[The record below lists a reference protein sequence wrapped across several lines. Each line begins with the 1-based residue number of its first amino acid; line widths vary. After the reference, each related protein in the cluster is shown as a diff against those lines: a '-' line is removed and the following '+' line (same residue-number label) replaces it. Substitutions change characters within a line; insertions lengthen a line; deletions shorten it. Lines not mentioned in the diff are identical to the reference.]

1 MFLVLATIYMKG
13 HENRH
18 INATFT
24 TNIMNYTCVY
34 AYFST
39 FVPGNYLNRTDFNT
53 MHYFSRL
60 ENTIKSNWNGIA
72 VANYRG
78 ESFTYGELATQIAR
92 FHVFFEAVGLKKGD
106 KVALCAKNSARW
118 GITFFAA
125 NTYEAVL
132 VPILAD
138 FHPESVNS
146 LVDHSES
153 KVLLTDTDIWTKL
166 DITKMPQ
173 IQAVFSSSDFSLLY
187 AADEKIQKAC
197 DELDAMFAAKYPN
210 GFSAEYVSYPTDND
224 KELAIINYT
233 SGTTSAPKGVMLR
246 YECVSENVSFGQK
259 RLPCGLGDTLVSM
272 LPMAHMYGMMFEL
285 IYPVCNGAA
294 IYYLGKTPTPALLLG
309 ALKEIKPYLVI
320 TVPLVMEKIFKS
332 KVAPIVNKP
341 VMKVVCAIPGLNQ
354 VIFKKVRNTLLE
366 AFGGRI
372 REIVMGGAALNPD
385 VEKWFRRFKLPFTVG
400 YGMTEA
406 APLLAYEDW
415 WEFAPKSCGKAVDSV
430 EVRIDSEDPYTK
442 VGEIQ
447 AKGISL
453 MSGYYKNEEATAA
466 AFTEDG
472 WMRTGDLG
480 LLDKKGNIYIKGRS
494 KNMILSAN
502 GQNIYPEEIE
512 AVVNNQPYVIES
524 VVVDRG
530 AKLVALIY
538 ADADAMKA
546 AGVDEQTFK
555 AQVIA
560 EVNVSMP
567 AYSKIGLVEI
577 MAEPFEKTPKMSIK
591 RFMYK

>member
-1 MFLVLATIYMKG
+1 MK
-13 HENRH
+13 
-18 INATFT
+18 
-24 TNIMNYTCVY
+24 
-34 AYFST
+34 
-39 FVPGNYLNRTDFNT
+39 
-53 MHYFSRL
+53 HYFTRL
-60 ENTIKSNWNGIA
+60 QEAMTANWERPALG
-72 VANYRG
+72 NYRG
-78 ESFTYGELATQIAR
+78 ETFTFGEVATQIAKL
-92 FHVFFEAVGLKKGD
+92 HVLYEAIGLEKGD

-118 GITFFAA
+118 GIAFFSA
-125 NTYEAVL
+125 NTYEAVV

-138 FHPESVNS
+138 FHPDSVNS

-153 KVLLTDTDIWTKL
+153 TVLFTDSDIWAKL
-166 DITKMPQ
+166 DIEKMPQ
-173 IQAVFSSSDFSLLY
+173 IKAVVSTADFKLLY
-187 AADEKIQKAC
+187 AADEKISKAN
-197 DELDAMFAAKYPN
+197 DNLQNLFYEKYPK
-210 GFSAEYVSYPTDND
+210 GFSTADVSYPTDND

-246 YECVSENVSFGQK
+246 YECISANVAFGQK
-259 RLPCGLGDTLVSM
+259 RLPSYPGDKIVSM

-285 IYPVCNGAA
+285 IYPLCGGSS

-309 ALKEIKPYLVI
+309 AMAEVKPYLVI

-341 VMKVVCAIPGLNQ
+341 VMKAICAIPGLNQ
-354 VIFKKVRNTLLE
+354 IIFKKVRTSLMN
-366 AFGGRI
+366 AFGGKV
-372 REIVMGGAALNPD
+372 REIVMGGAALNPE
-385 VEKWFRRFKLPFTVG
+385 VEAWFRKFKIPFTVG

-406 APLLAYEDW
+406 APLMAYEDW
-415 WEFAPKSCGKAVDSV
+415 WDFASKSCGKAIDTV
-430 EVRIDSEDPYTK
+430 EVRIDSEDPYNK

-447 AKGISL
+447 ARGMNI
-453 MSGYYKNEEATAA
+453 MSGYFKNEEATKA
-466 AFTEDG
+466 AFTADG

-480 LLDKKGNIYIKGRS
+480 LLDQKGNIFIKGRS

-530 AKLVALIY
+530 ARLVALIY
-538 ADADAMKA
+538 MDSEKAKA
-546 AGVDEQTFK
+546 AGVDLEEYKKT
-555 AQVIA
+555 IMA
-560 EVNVSMP
+560 EVNKSMP
-567 AYSKIGLVEI
+567 AYSKVNVVEY

>member
-1 MFLVLATIYMKG
+1 MK
-13 HENRH
+13 
-18 INATFT
+18 
-24 TNIMNYTCVY
+24 
-34 AYFST
+34 
-39 FVPGNYLNRTDFNT
+39 
-53 MHYFSRL
+53 HYFTRL
-60 ENTIKSNWNGIA
+60 EEA
-72 VANYRG
+72 VKTQWERPALGNFRG
-78 ESFTYGELATQIAR
+78 ELFTFGEFATQIAR
-92 FHVFFEAVGLKKGD
+92 FHVFFEAMGLKKGD
-106 KVALCAKNSARW
+106 RVALCAKNSARW
-118 GITFFAA
+118 GVTFFAA

-153 KVLLTDTDIWTKL
+153 LVLLTDTDIWNKL
-166 DITKMPQ
+166 DIAKMPKLK
-173 IQAVFSSSDFSLLY
+173 AVLSSSDFSLLY
-187 AADEKIQKAC
+187 AADEQVREAGAKT
-197 DELDAMFAAKYPN
+197 DELFAAKYPG
-210 GFSAEYVSYPTDND
+210 GFTAADVSYPIGND

-246 YECVSENVSFGQK
+246 YECISANVEFGQK
-259 RLPCGLGDTLVSM
+259 RLPSYPEDKIVSM

-285 IYPVCNGAA
+285 IYPLCGGSS

-309 ALKEIKPYLVI
+309 AMAEVKPYLVI

-332 KVAPIVNKP
+332 KVAPVLNKP
-341 VMKVVCAIPGLNQ
+341 VMKVITAIPGVNQ
-354 VIFKKVRNTLLE
+354 LIFKKIRGTLLN
-366 AFGGRI
+366 AFGGKV

-415 WEFAPKSCGKAVDSV
+415 YDFVPKSCGKCVDSV
-430 EVRIDSEDPYTK
+430 EVRIDSDDPYNK

-453 MSGYYKNEEATAA
+453 MSGYYKNEEATKA
-466 AFTEDG
+466 AFTSDG

-480 LLDKKGNIYIKGRS
+480 LLDSKGNIFIKGRS

-530 AKLVALIY
+530 ASLVALAY
-538 ADADAMKA
+538 MDADKA
-546 AGVDEQTFK
+546 KSEGVDLEEYK
-555 AQVIA
+555 KVIMT
-560 EVNVSMP
+560 EVNKSMP
-567 AYSKIGLVEI
+567 SYSKVNLVEY
-577 MAEPFEKTPKMSIK
+577 MGQPFEKTPKMSIK

>member
-1 MFLVLATIYMKG
+1 MK
-13 HENRH
+13 
-18 INATFT
+18 
-24 TNIMNYTCVY
+24 
-34 AYFST
+34 
-39 FVPGNYLNRTDFNT
+39 
-53 MHYFSRL
+53 HYFTRL
-60 ENTIKSNWNGIA
+60 EESIKTNWDRPALG
-72 VANYRG
+72 NYRG
-78 ESFTYGELATQIAR
+78 ELFTFGELATQIEKMHIL
-92 FHVFFEAVGLKKGD
+92 FQESGVEKGQ
-106 KVALCAKNSARW
+106 KIALCAKNSARW
-118 GITFFAA
+118 GIAFFAA
-125 NTYEAVL
+125 NTYEAVV

-138 FHPESVNS
+138 FHPDSVNS

-153 KVLLTDTDIWTKL
+153 VVLFTDMDIWPKL
-166 DITKMPQ
+166 DIAKMPN
-173 IQAVFSSSDFSLLY
+173 IKAVVSTADFKLLY
-187 AADEKIQKAC
+187 AADEKIQKAN
-197 DELDAMFAAKYPN
+197 DNLDALFAERYPN
-210 GFSAEYVSYPTDND
+210 GFTAADVNYPTDND

-246 YECVSENVSFGQK
+246 YECISANVTFGQK
-259 RLPCGLGDTLVSM
+259 RLPSYPEDKIVSM

-285 IYPVCNGAA
+285 IYPLCGGSS

-309 ALKEIKPYLVI
+309 AMAEVKPYLVI

-341 VMKVVCAIPGLNQ
+341 VMKVVTAIPGLNQ
-354 VIFKKVRNTLLE
+354 IIFKKVRTSLLN
-366 AFGGRI
+366 AFGGNV

-385 VEKWFRRFKLPFTVG
+385 VEKWFRKFKLPFTVG

-406 APLLAYEDW
+406 APLMAYEDW
-415 WEFAPKSCGKAVDSV
+415 WDFASKSCGKAIDTV
-430 EVRIDSEDPYTK
+430 EVRIDSEDPYNK

-447 AKGISL
+447 ARGMNI
-453 MSGYYKNEEATAA
+453 MSGYYKNEEATKA

-480 LLDKKGNIYIKGRS
+480 LLDEKGNIFIKGRS

-512 AVVNNQPYVIES
+512 AAVNNQPYVIES

-530 AKLVALIY
+530 ARLVALIY
-538 ADADAMKA
+538 MDSEKA
-546 AGVDEQTFK
+546 KAEGVDLEEYKKT
-555 AQVIA
+555 IMT
-560 EVNVSMP
+560 EVNKSMP
-567 AYSKIGLVEI
+567 AYSKVNVVEY

>member
-1 MFLVLATIYMKG
+1 
-13 HENRH
+13 
-18 INATFT
+18 
-24 TNIMNYTCVY
+24 
-34 AYFST
+34 
-39 FVPGNYLNRTDFNT
+39 

-197 DELDAMFAAKYPN
+197 DELDAMFAAKYPD
-210 GFSAEYVSYPTDND
+210 GFTAEHVSYPTDND

-259 RLPCGLGDTLVSM
+259 RLPCGPGDTLVSM

-285 IYPVCNGAA
+285 IYPVCNGAS

-332 KVAPIVNKP
+332 KVAPIVNTP
-341 VMKVVCAIPGLNQ
+341 VMKVLCAIPGVNQ
-354 VIFKKVRNTLLE
+354 LIFKKVRNTLLE

-415 WEFAPKSCGKAVDSV
+415 WEFASKSCGKAVDSV
-430 EVRIDSEDPYTK
+430 VVRIDSEDPYTK

-530 AKLVALIY
+530 AKLVALVY

-546 AGVDEQTFK
+546 AGVDADTFK
-555 AQVIA
+555 AQIIS
-560 EVNVSMP
+560 EVNLSMP

-577 MAEPFEKTPKMSIK
+577 MTEPFEKTPKMSIK

>member
-1 MFLVLATIYMKG
+1 MK
-13 HENRH
+13 
-18 INATFT
+18 
-24 TNIMNYTCVY
+24 
-34 AYFST
+34 
-39 FVPGNYLNRTDFNT
+39 
-53 MHYFSRL
+53 HYFTRL
-60 ENTIKSNWNGIA
+60 EEAVKANWERPALG
-72 VANYRG
+72 NYRG
-78 ESFTYGELATQIAR
+78 ELFTFGELARQIAK
-92 FHVFFEAVGLKKGD
+92 FHVFFDAIGLKKGE

-118 GITFFAA
+118 GVTFFAA
-125 NTYEAVL
+125 NTYEAVV

-138 FHPESVNS
+138 FHPDSVNS

-153 KVLLTDTDIWTKL
+153 TVLLTDSDIWAKL
-166 DITKMPQ
+166 DIAKMPTVK
-173 IQAVFSSSDFSLLY
+173 AVISSSDFSLLY
-187 AADEKIQKAC
+187 AATPEIQAAN
-197 DELDAMFAAKYPN
+197 DNIDALFAEKYPN
-210 GFSAEYVSYPTDND
+210 GFTAADVAYPTDND

-246 YECVSENVSFGQK
+246 YECISANVTFGQK
-259 RLPCGLGDTLVSM
+259 RLPSYPEDKIVSM

-285 IYPVCNGAA
+285 IYPLCGGSS

-309 ALKEIKPYLVI
+309 AMAEVKPYLVI

-341 VMKVVCAIPGLNQ
+341 VMKVLCAIPGVNQ
-354 VIFKKVRNTLLE
+354 LIFKKVRTTLLN
-366 AFGGRI
+366 AFGGNI

-385 VEKWFRRFKLPFTVG
+385 VEKWFMKFKLPFTVG

-406 APLLAYEDW
+406 APLVAYEDW
-415 WEFAPKSCGKAVDSV
+415 WEFASKSCGKPIDTV

-447 AKGISL
+447 ARGMNI
-453 MSGYYKNEEATAA
+453 MSGYYKNEEATKA

-480 LLDKKGNIYIKGRS
+480 LLDKKGNIFIKGRS

-512 AVVNNQPYVIES
+512 AAVNNQPYVVES

-530 AKLVALIY
+530 ARLVALIY
-538 ADADAMKA
+538 MDSDKA
-546 AGVDEQTFK
+546 KAEGVDLEEYK
-555 AQVIA
+555 KVIMT
-560 EVNVSMP
+560 EVNKSMP
-567 AYSKIGLVEI
+567 AYSKVNVVEY
-577 MAEPFEKTPKMSIK
+577 MTEPFAKTPKMSIK

>member
-1 MFLVLATIYMKG
+1 MKHYFTRLQEAMVANWERPALG
-13 HENRH
+13 NFRGELF
-18 INATFT
+18 TFGEVA
-24 TNIMNYTCVY
+24 TNI
-34 AYFST
+34 AK
-39 FVPGNYLNRTDFNT
+39 L
-53 MHYFSRL
+53 
-60 ENTIKSNWNGIA
+60 
-72 VANYRG
+72 
-78 ESFTYGELATQIAR
+78 
-92 FHVFFEAVGLKKGD
+92 HVLYEAIGLKKGD

-118 GITFFAA
+118 GIAFFSA
-125 NTYEAVL
+125 NTYEAVV

-153 KVLLTDTDIWTKL
+153 TVLFTDSDIWAKL
-166 DITKMPQ
+166 DIKQMPNVK
-173 IQAVFSSSDFSLLY
+173 AVVSTADFKLLY
-187 AADEKIQKAC
+187 AADEKISKANDDLQNLF
-197 DELDAMFAAKYPN
+197 DEKYPK
-210 GFSAEYVSYPTDND
+210 GFSAADVSYPTDND
-224 KELAIINYT
+224 KDLAIINYT

-246 YECVSENVSFGQK
+246 YECISANVAFGQK
-259 RLPCGLGDTLVSM
+259 RLPSYSEDTIVSM

-285 IYPVCNGAA
+285 IYPLCGGSS

-309 ALKEIKPYLVI
+309 AMAEVKPYLVI

-332 KVAPIVNKP
+332 KVAPVVNKP
-341 VMKVVCAIPGLNQ
+341 IMKVVCAIPGLNKI
-354 VIFKKVRNTLLE
+354 IFKKIRTTLLN
-366 AFGGRI
+366 AFGGKV

-385 VEKWFRRFKLPFTVG
+385 VEKWFQKFQLPFTVG

-406 APLLAYEDW
+406 APLMAYEDW
-415 WEFAPKSCGKAVDSV
+415 WEFAPKSCGKAIDTV

-447 AKGISL
+447 ARGMNI
-453 MSGYYKNEEATAA
+453 MSGYYKNEEATKA

-480 LLDKKGNIYIKGRS
+480 LLDRKGNIFIKGRS

-524 VVVDRG
+524 VVIDRG
-530 AKLVALIY
+530 ARLVALVFT
-538 ADADAMKA
+538 DSEKMKA
-546 AGVDEQTFK
+546 EGVDVEAFK
-555 AQVIA
+555 SELMAT
-560 EVNVSMP
+560 VNKSMP
-567 AYSKIGLVEI
+567 AYSKINIVEI
-577 MAEPFEKTPKMSIK
+577 MDEPFEKTPKMSIK

>member
-1 MFLVLATIYMKG
+1 MKHYFTRFEEAVKANWERPALG
-13 HENRH
+13 NFRGE
-18 INATFT
+18 TFT
-24 TNIMNYTCVY
+24 
-34 AYFST
+34 F
-39 FVPGNYLNRTDFNT
+39 
-53 MHYFSRL
+53 
-60 ENTIKSNWNGIA
+60 
-72 VANYRG
+72 
-78 ESFTYGELATQIAR
+78 GELATQIAK
-92 FHVFFEAVGLKKGD
+92 FHLFFEAIGLKKGD

-118 GITFFAA
+118 GVTFFAA

-138 FHPESVNS
+138 FHPDSVNS

-153 KVLLTDTDIWTKL
+153 LVLLTDSDIWAKL
-166 DITKMPQ
+166 DITKMPT
-173 IQAVFSSSDFSLLY
+173 IKAVISSSDFSLLY
-187 AADEKIQKAC
+187 AADEKIQAAN
-197 DELDAMFAAKYPN
+197 DNLDQLFAEKYPN
-210 GFSAEYVSYPTDND
+210 GFSASDVAYPTNND
-224 KELAIINYT
+224 KDLAIINYT

-246 YECVSENVSFGQK
+246 YECISANVEFGQD
-259 RLPCGLGDTLVSM
+259 RLPSYPGDKIVSM

-285 IYPVCNGAA
+285 IYPLCGGSS

-309 ALKEIKPYLVI
+309 AMAEVKPYLVV

-332 KVAPIVNKP
+332 KVAPVLKKP
-341 VMKVVCAIPGLNQ
+341 VMKVITSIPGLNQ
-354 VIFKKVRNTLLE
+354 IIFKKIRTTLLN
-366 AFGGRI
+366 AFGGNV

-385 VEKWFRRFKLPFTVG
+385 VEKWFKKFKLPFTVG

-406 APLLAYEDW
+406 APLLAYESSKL
-415 WEFAPKSCGKAVDSV
+415 FAPKSCGKCVDSV
-430 EVRIDSEDPYTK
+430 EVRIDSDDPYNK

-447 AKGISL
+447 AKGYSL
-453 MSGYYKNEEATAA
+453 MSGYYKNEEATKA

-480 LLDKKGNIYIKGRS
+480 LLDSKGNIFIKGRS

-530 AKLVALIY
+530 ARLAALVY
-538 ADADAMKA
+538 MDAEKA
-546 AGVDEQTFK
+546 KSEGVNLDEYKT
-555 AQVIA
+555 VIMT
-560 EVNVSMP
+560 EVNKSMP
-567 AYSKIGLVEI
+567 AYSKLNIVEF
-577 MAEPFEKTPKMSIK
+577 MDQPFEKTPKMSIK

>member
-1 MFLVLATIYMKG
+1 
-13 HENRH
+13 
-18 INATFT
+18 
-24 TNIMNYTCVY
+24 
-34 AYFST
+34 
-39 FVPGNYLNRTDFNT
+39 
-53 MHYFSRL
+53 MHYLRRL
-60 ENTIKSNWNGIA
+60 EQAIKTNWDRPA
-72 VANYRG
+72 VMNYRG
-78 ESFTYGELATQIAR
+78 EGFTFGEFAAQIAR
-92 FHVFFEAVGLKKGD
+92 FHTFFEAVGLKKGD

-132 VPILAD
+132 VPILTD
-138 FHPESVNS
+138 FHPDSVNS

-153 KVLLTDTDIWTKL
+153 VLLMTDTDIWNKL
-166 DITKMPQ
+166 DITKMPMLK
-173 IQAVFSSSDFSLLY
+173 AVISSSDFSLLY
-187 AADEKIQKAC
+187 AADEEIKKAG
-197 DELDAMFAAKYPN
+197 ENMDALFEARYPA
-210 GFSAEYVSYPTDND
+210 GFSAADVAYPTENETD
-224 KELAIINYT
+224 LAIINYT

-246 YECVSENVSFGQK
+246 YECLSENVAFGQK
-259 RLPCGLGDTLVSM
+259 RLPSYPGDQIVSM

-285 IYPVCNGAA
+285 IYPLCGGST

-309 ALKEIKPYLVI
+309 AMAQVKPYLII

-332 KVAPIVNKP
+332 KVAPVVNKP
-341 VMKVVCAIPGLNQ
+341 VMKVLCAIPGINQ
-354 VIFKKVRNTLLE
+354 LIFKKIRNTLLN
-366 AFGGRI
+366 AFGGKI

-385 VEKWFRRFKLPFTVG
+385 VEKWFRKFKLPFTVG

-430 EVRIDSEDPYTK
+430 VVRIDSDDPYNH

-447 AKGISL
+447 AKGNSI

-466 AFTEDG
+466 AFTDDG

-480 LLDKKGNIYIKGRS
+480 LLDKKGNIFIKGRS

-524 VVVDRG
+524 VVVSRG
-530 AKLVALIY
+530 PRLVALVYMDSDKIKEEAVNLEEY
-538 ADADAMKA
+538 KKTLMM
-546 AGVDEQTFK
+546 
-555 AQVIA
+555 
-560 EVNVSMP
+560 EVNKSMP
-567 AYSKIGLVEI
+567 VYSKVGLVEV
-577 MAEPFEKTPKMSIK
+577 MDNPFEKTPKMSIK

>member
-1 MFLVLATIYMKG
+1 M
-13 HENRH
+13 H
-18 INATFT
+18 IFINLLIKIPKRSNMTK
-24 TNIMNYTCVY
+24 
-34 AYFST
+34 
-39 FVPGNYLNRTDFNT
+39 
-53 MHYFSRL
+53 HYFSRF
-60 ENTIKSNWNGIA
+60 EEAVKNNWERLA
-72 VANYRG
+72 LANFRG
-78 ESFTYGELATQIAR
+78 ESFTFGELATQIAK
-92 FHVFFEAVGLKKGD
+92 FHVFFDAIGLKKGD

-118 GITFFAA
+118 GVTFFAA

-138 FHPESVNS
+138 FHPDSVNS

-153 KVLLTDTDIWTKL
+153 KVLLTDSDIWNKL
-166 DITKMPQ
+166 DISKMPA
-173 IQAVFSSSDFSLLY
+173 IKAVISSSDFSLLY
-187 AADEKIQKAC
+187 AADDSIQAANDNLQKLF
-197 DELDAMFAAKYPN
+197 DEKYPS
-210 GFSAEYVSYPTDND
+210 GFSAADVTYPTDND
-224 KELAIINYT
+224 KDLAIINYT

-246 YECVSENVSFGQK
+246 YECVSENVAFGQK
-259 RLPCGLGDTLVSM
+259 RLPSYPGDQIVSM

-285 IYPVCNGAA
+285 IYPLCGGSS

-309 ALKEIKPYLVI
+309 AMAEVKPYLVI

-332 KVAPIVNKP
+332 KVAPVVNKP
-341 VMKVVCAIPGLNQ
+341 VMKALCSIPGLNQ
-354 VIFKKVRNTLLE
+354 VIFKKIRTQLMN
-366 AFGGRI
+366 AFGGNV

-385 VEKWFRRFKLPFTVG
+385 VEKWFKKFKLPFTVG

-415 WEFAPKSCGKAVDSV
+415 WEFASKSCGKPVDSV
-430 EVRIDSEDPYTK
+430 EVRIDSSDPIK
-442 VGEIQ
+442 QVGEIQ
-447 AKGISL
+447 AKGVSL
-453 MSGYYKNEEATAA
+453 MSGYYKNDEATKA

-480 LLDKKGNIYIKGRS
+480 VMDAAGNIFIRGRS

-530 AKLVALIY
+530 ASLVALVY
-538 ADADAMKA
+538 VDSDKLAADSIDIE
-546 AGVDEQTFK
+546 EQMNALK
-555 AQVIA
+555 A
-560 EVNVSMP
+560 EVNKSMP
-567 AYSKIGLVEI
+567 SYSKISKVEV
-577 MAEPFEKTPKMSIK
+577 MDAPFEKTPKMSIK

>member
-1 MFLVLATIYMKG
+1 MKHYFTRLQEAMVANWERPALG
-13 HENRH
+13 NFRGELF
-18 INATFT
+18 TFGEVA
-24 TNIMNYTCVY
+24 TNI
-34 AYFST
+34 AK
-39 FVPGNYLNRTDFNT
+39 L
-53 MHYFSRL
+53 
-60 ENTIKSNWNGIA
+60 
-72 VANYRG
+72 
-78 ESFTYGELATQIAR
+78 
-92 FHVFFEAVGLKKGD
+92 HVLYEAIGLKKGD

-118 GITFFAA
+118 GIAFFSA
-125 NTYEAVL
+125 NTYEAVV

-153 KVLLTDTDIWTKL
+153 TVLFTDSDIWAKL
-166 DITKMPQ
+166 DIKQMPNVK
-173 IQAVFSSSDFSLLY
+173 AVVSTADFKLLY
-187 AADEKIQKAC
+187 AADEKISKANDDLQNLF
-197 DELDAMFAAKYPN
+197 DEKYPKGFFAAD
-210 GFSAEYVSYPTDND
+210 VSYPTDND
-224 KELAIINYT
+224 KDLAIINYT

-246 YECVSENVSFGQK
+246 YECISANVAFGQK
-259 RLPCGLGDTLVSM
+259 RLPSYPEDTIVSM

-285 IYPVCNGAA
+285 IYPLCGGSS

-309 ALKEIKPYLVI
+309 AMAEVKPYLVI

-332 KVAPIVNKP
+332 KVAPVVNKP
-341 VMKVVCAIPGLNQ
+341 VMKAVCAIPGLNKI
-354 VIFKKVRNTLLE
+354 IFKKIRTTLLN
-366 AFGGRI
+366 AFGGKV

-385 VEKWFRRFKLPFTVG
+385 VEKWFQRFQLPFTVG

-406 APLLAYEDW
+406 APLMAYEDW
-415 WEFAPKSCGKAVDSV
+415 WEFAPKSCGKAIDTV

-447 AKGISL
+447 ARGMNI
-453 MSGYYKNEEATAA
+453 MSGYYKNEEATKA

-480 LLDKKGNIYIKGRS
+480 LLDRKGNIFIKGRS

-524 VVVDRG
+524 VVIDRG
-530 AKLVALIY
+530 ARLVALVFT
-538 ADADAMKA
+538 DSEKMKA
-546 AGVDEQTFK
+546 EGVDVEAFK
-555 AQVIA
+555 SELMAT
-560 EVNVSMP
+560 VNKSMP
-567 AYSKIGLVEI
+567 AYSKINIVEI
-577 MAEPFEKTPKMSIK
+577 MDEPFEKTPKMSIK

>member
-1 MFLVLATIYMKG
+1 MLF
-13 HENRH
+13 R
-18 INATFT
+18 
-24 TNIMNYTCVY
+24 
-34 AYFST
+34 S
-39 FVPGNYLNRTDFNT
+39 
-53 MHYFSRL
+53 
-60 ENTIKSNWNGIA
+60 
-72 VANYRG
+72 
-78 ESFTYGELATQIAR
+78 
-92 FHVFFEAVGLKKGD
+92 
-106 KVALCAKNSARW
+106 CAKNSARW
-118 GITFFAA
+118 GVTFFAA

-138 FHPESVNS
+138 FHPDSVNS

-153 KVLLTDTDIWTKL
+153 IILLTDTDIWAKL
-166 DITKMPQ
+166 DITKMPTVK
-173 IQAVFSSSDFSLLY
+173 AVISSSDFSLLY
-187 AADEKIQKAC
+187 AADEAINEANKNIDQ
-197 DELDAMFAAKYPN
+197 LFAQKYPN
-210 GFSAEYVSYPTDND
+210 GFDASYVSYPKDND

-246 YECVSENVSFGQK
+246 YECLSANVEFGQK
-259 RLPCGLGDTLVSM
+259 RLPSYPEDKIVSM

-285 IYPVCNGAA
+285 IYPLCGGSS

-309 ALKEIKPYLVI
+309 AMAEVKPYLVI

-332 KVAPIVNKP
+332 KVAPVINKP
-341 VMKVVCAIPGLNQ
+341 VMKVITSIPGVNQ
-354 VIFKKVRNTLLE
+354 LIFKKIRNTLLN
-366 AFGGRI
+366 AFGGNV

-385 VEKWFRRFKLPFTVG
+385 VEKWFRKFKLPFTVG

-415 WEFAPKSCGKAVDSV
+415 WEFAPKSCGKGVDSV
-430 EVRIDSEDPYTK
+430 EVRIDSEDPYNK

-453 MSGYYKNEEATAA
+453 MSGYYKNEEATKA

-480 LLDKKGNIYIKGRS
+480 VLDAKGNIFIKGRS

-512 AVVNNQPYVIES
+512 AAVNNQPYVIES

-530 AKLVALIY
+530 ASLVALVY
-538 ADADAMKA
+538 VDKDKVKEDGLVLDAQMNLLK
-546 AGVDEQTFK
+546 
-555 AQVIA
+555 A
-560 EVNVSMP
+560 EVNKSMP
-567 AYSKIGLVEI
+567 AYSKISKVEV
-577 MAEPFEKTPKMSIK
+577 MDQPFEKTPKMSIK

>member
-1 MFLVLATIYMKG
+1 M
-13 HENRH
+13 H
-18 INATFT
+18 IFINLLIKIPKRSNMTK
-24 TNIMNYTCVY
+24 
-34 AYFST
+34 
-39 FVPGNYLNRTDFNT
+39 
-53 MHYFSRL
+53 HYFSRF
-60 ENTIKSNWNGIA
+60 EEAVKNNWERLA
-72 VANYRG
+72 LANFRG
-78 ESFTYGELATQIAR
+78 ESFTFGELATQIAK
-92 FHVFFEAVGLKKGD
+92 FHVFFDAIGLKKGD

-118 GITFFAA
+118 GVTFFAA

-153 KVLLTDTDIWTKL
+153 KVLLTDSDIWNKL
-166 DITKMPQ
+166 DISKMPA
-173 IQAVFSSSDFSLLY
+173 IKAVISSSDFSLLY
-187 AADEKIQKAC
+187 AADDSIQAANDNLQNLF
-197 DELDAMFAAKYPN
+197 DEKYPS
-210 GFSAEYVSYPTDND
+210 GFSAADVTYPTDND
-224 KELAIINYT
+224 KDLAIINYT

-246 YECVSENVSFGQK
+246 YECVSENVAFGQK
-259 RLPCGLGDTLVSM
+259 RLPSYPGDQIVSM

-285 IYPVCNGAA
+285 IYPLCGGSS

-309 ALKEIKPYLVI
+309 AMAEVKPYLVI

-332 KVAPIVNKP
+332 KVAPVVNKP
-341 VMKVVCAIPGLNQ
+341 VMKALCSIPGLNQ
-354 VIFKKVRNTLLE
+354 VIFKKIRTQLMN
-366 AFGGRI
+366 AFGGNV

-385 VEKWFRRFKLPFTVG
+385 VEKWFKKFKLPFTVG

-415 WEFAPKSCGKAVDSV
+415 WEFASKSCGKPVDSV
-430 EVRIDSEDPYTK
+430 EVRIDSSDPIK
-442 VGEIQ
+442 QVGEIQ
-447 AKGISL
+447 AKGVSL
-453 MSGYYKNEEATAA
+453 MSGYYKNDDATKA

-480 LLDKKGNIYIKGRS
+480 VMDAAGNIFIRGRS

-530 AKLVALIY
+530 ASLVALVY
-538 ADADAMKA
+538 VDSDKLAADSINIE
-546 AGVDEQTFK
+546 EQMNALK
-555 AQVIA
+555 A
-560 EVNVSMP
+560 EVNKSMP
-567 AYSKIGLVEI
+567 SYSKISKVEV
-577 MAEPFEKTPKMSIK
+577 MDAPFEKTPKMSIK

>member
-1 MFLVLATIYMKG
+1 MTKHYFTRLQ
-13 HENRH
+13 ES
-18 INATFT
+18 INA
-24 TNIMNYTCVY
+24 
-34 AYFST
+34 
-39 FVPGNYLNRTDFNT
+39 
-53 MHYFSRL
+53 
-60 ENTIKSNWNGIA
+60 NWNRPCLC
-72 VANYRG
+72 NFRG
-78 ESFTYGELATQIAR
+78 EEFTYGDFATNIAKL
-92 FHVFFEAVGLKKGD
+92 HLLYEKVGLKKGD

-118 GITFFAA
+118 GVAFFSV
-125 NTYEAVL
+125 NTYEAVI

-153 KVLLTDTDIWTKL
+153 LVLFTDTEIWKKL
-166 DITKMPQ
+166 DIEKMPTVK
-173 IQAVFSSSDFSLLY
+173 AVVSTADFRLLY
-187 AADEKIQKAC
+187 AADEKIQKAN
-197 DELDAMFAAKYPN
+197 DELDTLFAEKYPN
-210 GFSAEYVSYPTDND
+210 GFTAADVNYPTDND
-224 KELAIINYT
+224 KDLAIINYT

-246 YECVSENVSFGQK
+246 YECISENVAFGQK
-259 RLPCGLGDTLVSM
+259 RLPSYQGDTIVSM

-285 IYPVCNGAA
+285 IYPICGSASV
-294 IYYLGKTPTPALLLG
+294 YYLGKTPTPALLLG
-309 ALKEIKPYLVI
+309 AMAQIKPYLII

-332 KVAPIVNKP
+332 KVAPVINKP
-341 VMKVVCAIPGLNQ
+341 VMKVICKIPGLNQ
-354 VIFKKVRNTLLE
+354 VIFKKIRTTLLN
-366 AFGGRI
+366 AFGGNV

-385 VEKWFRRFKLPFTVG
+385 VEKWFKRFKLPFTVG

-415 WEFAPKSCGKAVDSV
+415 WDFASKSCGKPVDSV
-430 EVRIDSEDPYTK
+430 EVRIDSEDPRNK

-447 AKGISL
+447 ARGNSI

-480 LLDKKGNIYIKGRS
+480 VVDAAGNIYIKGRS

-512 AVVNNQPYVIES
+512 AVINNQDYVIES

-530 AKLVALIY
+530 ASLVALVY
-538 ADADAMKA
+538 VDGDKLTAD
-546 AGVDEQTFK
+546 GLNLDEQMALMRT
-555 AQVIA
+555 AVNA
-560 EVNVSMP
+560 EMP
-567 AYSKIGLVEI
+567 AYSKISKVEV
-577 MAEPFEKTPKMSIK
+577 MDQPFEKTPKMSIK

>member
-1 MFLVLATIYMKG
+1 MKHYFTRFEEAVKANWESPALG
-13 HENRH
+13 NFRGE
-18 INATFT
+18 TFT
-24 TNIMNYTCVY
+24 
-34 AYFST
+34 F
-39 FVPGNYLNRTDFNT
+39 
-53 MHYFSRL
+53 
-60 ENTIKSNWNGIA
+60 
-72 VANYRG
+72 
-78 ESFTYGELATQIAR
+78 GELATQIAK
-92 FHVFFEAVGLKKGD
+92 FHLFFETIGIKKGD

-118 GITFFAA
+118 GVTFFAA

-138 FHPESVNS
+138 FHPDSVNS

-153 KVLLTDTDIWTKL
+153 LVLLTDSDIWAKL
-166 DITKMPQ
+166 DITKMP
-173 IQAVFSSSDFSLLY
+173 AVKAVISSSDFSLLY
-187 AADEKIQKAC
+187 AADKKIQAAN
-197 DELDAMFAAKYPN
+197 DNLDQLFAEKYPN
-210 GFSAEYVSYPTDND
+210 GFSPADVTYPTDND
-224 KELAIINYT
+224 KDLAIINYT

-246 YECVSENVSFGQK
+246 YECISANVEFGQD
-259 RLPCGLGDTLVSM
+259 RLPSYPGDKIVSM

-285 IYPVCNGAA
+285 IYPLCGGSS

-309 ALKEIKPYLVI
+309 AMAEVKPYLVV

-332 KVAPIVNKP
+332 KVAPVVNKP
-341 VMKVVCAIPGLNQ
+341 VMKVITSIPGLNQ
-354 VIFKKVRNTLLE
+354 IIFKKIRTTLLN
-366 AFGGRI
+366 AFGGNV

-385 VEKWFRRFKLPFTVG
+385 VEKWFKKFKLPFTVG

-406 APLLAYEDW
+406 APLLAYEASKH
-415 WEFAPKSCGKAVDSV
+415 FVSKSCGKCVDSV
-430 EVRIDSEDPYTK
+430 EVRIDSDDPYNK

-447 AKGISL
+447 AKGYSL
-453 MSGYYKNEEATAA
+453 MSGYYKNEEATKA

-480 LLDKKGNIYIKGRS
+480 LLDSKGNIFIKGRS

-530 AKLVALIY
+530 ARLAALVY
-538 ADADAMKA
+538 MDAEKA
-546 AGVDEQTFK
+546 KSEGVNLDEYK
-555 AQVIA
+555 AVIMT
-560 EVNVSMP
+560 EVNKSMP
-567 AYSKIGLVEI
+567 AYSKLNIVEF
-577 MAEPFEKTPKMSIK
+577 MDQPFEKTPKMSIK

>member
-1 MFLVLATIYMKG
+1 MK
-13 HENRH
+13 
-18 INATFT
+18 
-24 TNIMNYTCVY
+24 
-34 AYFST
+34 
-39 FVPGNYLNRTDFNT
+39 
-53 MHYFSRL
+53 HYFTRF
-60 ENTIKSNWNGIA
+60 EEAIKANWERPALGNF
-72 VANYRG
+72 RG
-78 ESFTYGELATQIAR
+78 EVFTFGELATQIAK
-92 FHVFFEAVGLKKGD
+92 FHVFFDAIGLKKGD

-118 GITFFAA
+118 GVTFFAA

-153 KVLLTDTDIWTKL
+153 LVLLTDTDIWSKL
-166 DITKMPQ
+166 DITKMPT
-173 IQAVFSSSDFSLLY
+173 IKAVISSSDFSLLY
-187 AADEKIQKAC
+187 AADEKIQAAN
-197 DELDAMFAAKYPN
+197 DNLDQLFAAKYPK
-210 GFSAEYVSYPTDND
+210 GFSAADVSYPTDND
-224 KELAIINYT
+224 KDLAIINYT

-246 YECVSENVSFGQK
+246 YECVSANVAFGQK
-259 RLPCGLGDTLVSM
+259 RLPSYPGDTIVSM

-285 IYPVCNGAA
+285 IYPLCGGSS

-309 ALKEIKPYLVI
+309 AMAEVKPYLVV

-332 KVAPIVNKP
+332 KVAPVINKP
-341 VMKVVCAIPGLNQ
+341 VMKVITAIPGLNQ
-354 VIFKKVRNTLLE
+354 IIFKKIRTTLLN
-366 AFGGRI
+366 AFGGNV

-385 VEKWFRRFKLPFTVG
+385 VEKWFKKFGLPFTVG

-415 WEFAPKSCGKAVDSV
+415 YDFAPKSCGKCVDSV
-430 EVRIDSEDPYTK
+430 EVRIDSDDPYNK

-447 AKGISL
+447 AKGYSL
-453 MSGYYKNEEATAA
+453 MSGYYKNEEATKA

-480 LLDKKGNIYIKGRS
+480 LLDAKGNIFIKGRS

-512 AVVNNQPYVIES
+512 AVVNNQPYVVES
-524 VVVDRG
+524 VVIDRG
-530 AKLVALIY
+530 ARLVALIY
-538 ADADAMKA
+538 MDAEKA
-546 AGVDEQTFK
+546 KSEGVDLEAYK
-555 AQVIA
+555 ATIMA
-560 EVNVSMP
+560 EVNKSMP
-567 AYSKIGLVEI
+567 AYSKVNLVEY
-577 MAEPFEKTPKMSIK
+577 MDQPFEKTPKMSIK

>member
-1 MFLVLATIYMKG
+1 M
-13 HENRH
+13 
-18 INATFT
+18 
-24 TNIMNYTCVY
+24 
-34 AYFST
+34 
-39 FVPGNYLNRTDFNT
+39 
-53 MHYFSRL
+53 
-60 ENTIKSNWNGIA
+60 ENTIKANWA
-72 VANYRG
+72 RLALANFRG
-78 ESFTYGELATQIAR
+78 ESFTYGDLAKQIAR
-92 FHVFFEAVGLKKGD
+92 FHVFFETVGLKKGD

-138 FHPESVNS
+138 FNPEAVNS

-153 KVLLTDTDIWTKL
+153 KVLLTDTDIWNKL
-166 DITKMPQ
+166 DITKMPTV
-173 IQAVFSSSDFSLLY
+173 QAVFSSSDFSLLY
-187 AADEKIQKAC
+187 AADAKVQEAC
-197 DELDAMFAAKYPN
+197 DKLDELFEAKYPN
-210 GFSAEYVSYPTDND
+210 GYTAEMVSFPTDND
-224 KELAIINYT
+224 TELAIINYT

-246 YECVSENVSFGQK
+246 YECISENVSFGQK
-259 RLPCGLGDTLVSM
+259 RLPTGPGEQLVSM

-294 IYYLGKTPTPALLLG
+294 VHYLGKTPTPALLLG
-309 ALKEIKPYLVI
+309 AMKEVKPYLII

-332 KVAPIVNKP
+332 KVAPIIKKP
-341 VMKVVCAIPGLNQ
+341 AMKVLCAIPGVNQ
-354 VIFKKVRNTLLE
+354 LIFKKVRKSLLE
-366 AFGGRI
+366 AFGGGV
-372 REIVMGGAALNPD
+372 REIVMGGAALNPE

-415 WEFAPKSCGKAVDSV
+415 WEFAAKSCGKAVDSV
-430 EVRIDSEDPYTK
+430 EVRIDSDDPYKK

-447 AKGISL
+447 AKGNSI
-453 MSGYYKNEEATAA
+453 MSGYYKNEEATNA
-466 AFTEDG
+466 AFTADG
-472 WMRTGDLG
+472 WLRTGDLG

-512 AVVNNQPYVIES
+512 AEVNNQPYVVES

-530 AKLVALIY
+530 TKLVALVY
-538 ADADAMKA
+538 MDAEKA
-546 AGVDEQTFK
+546 KSEGVDLEAYKKT
-555 AQVIA
+555 IMS
-560 EVNVSMP
+560 EVNLTMP
-567 AYSKIGLVEI
+567 AYSKLTMVEY
-577 MAEPFEKTPKMSIK
+577 MDQPFEKTPKMSIK

>member
-1 MFLVLATIYMKG
+1 
-13 HENRH
+13 
-18 INATFT
+18 
-24 TNIMNYTCVY
+24 
-34 AYFST
+34 
-39 FVPGNYLNRTDFNT
+39 
-53 MHYFSRL
+53 MHYLRRL
-60 ENTIKSNWNGIA
+60 EQAIKTNWDRLA
-72 VANYRG
+72 VMNYRG
-78 ESFTYGELATQIAR
+78 EGFTFGEFAAQIAR
-92 FHVFFEAVGLKKGD
+92 FHTFFEAVGLKKGD

-138 FHPESVNS
+138 FHPDSVNS

-153 KVLLTDTDIWTKL
+153 VLLMTDTDIWNKL
-166 DITKMPQ
+166 DITKMPMLK
-173 IQAVFSSSDFSLLY
+173 AVISSSDFSLLY
-187 AADEKIQKAC
+187 AADEEIKKAG
-197 DELDAMFAAKYPN
+197 ENMDALFEARYPA
-210 GFSAEYVSYPTDND
+210 GFSAADVAYPTENETD
-224 KELAIINYT
+224 LAIINYT

-246 YECVSENVSFGQK
+246 YECLSENVAFGQK
-259 RLPCGLGDTLVSM
+259 RLPSYPGDQIVSM

-285 IYPVCNGAA
+285 IYPLCGGST

-309 ALKEIKPYLVI
+309 AMAQVKPYLII

-332 KVAPIVNKP
+332 KVAPVVNKP
-341 VMKVVCAIPGLNQ
+341 VMKVLCAIPGINQ
-354 VIFKKVRNTLLE
+354 LIFKKIRNTLLN
-366 AFGGRI
+366 AFGGKV

-385 VEKWFRRFKLPFTVG
+385 VEKWFRKFKLPFTVG

-415 WEFAPKSCGKAVDSV
+415 WDFAPKSCGKAVDSV
-430 EVRIDSEDPYTK
+430 VVRIDSDDPYNH

-447 AKGISL
+447 AKGNSI

-466 AFTEDG
+466 AFTADG

-480 LLDKKGNIYIKGRS
+480 LLDKKGNIFIKGRS

-524 VVVDRG
+524 VVVSRG
-530 AKLVALIY
+530 PRLVALVYMDSDKIKEEAVNLEEY
-538 ADADAMKA
+538 KKTLMM
-546 AGVDEQTFK
+546 
-555 AQVIA
+555 
-560 EVNVSMP
+560 EVNKSMP
-567 AYSKIGLVEI
+567 VYSKVGLVEV
-577 MAEPFEKTPKMSIK
+577 MDNPFEKTPKMSIK